1 MNTEN
6 IKIGNIYIEDSNCL
20 FIKKIIVIVV
30 MTIVTFILL
39 GKITDFFISSILSV
53 FCFVIYYF
61 IIFYEY
67 INNNGYFD
75 DSTCFLHFTSNINFN
90 GIKRSDTFNIIKT
103 QYEKETIIEKNTK
116 YNYKVKL
123 KIQTDDIWDS
133 INMEYIKNWIQEQRK
148 NDYETINKSI

>member
-1 MNTEN
+1 
-6 IKIGNIYIEDSNCL
+6 
-20 FIKKIIVIVV
+20 

-39 GKITDFFISSILSV
+39 GKITDLFISSILSI
-53 FCFVIYYF
+53 FCSVIYYF

-67 INNNGYFD
+67 IDNNGYFD
-75 DSTCFLHFTSNINFN
+75 DSIYFLHFTSNINFN

-133 INMEYIKNWIQEQRK
+133 INMKYIKNWIQEQRK
-148 NDYETINKSI
+148 NDYETINKLI